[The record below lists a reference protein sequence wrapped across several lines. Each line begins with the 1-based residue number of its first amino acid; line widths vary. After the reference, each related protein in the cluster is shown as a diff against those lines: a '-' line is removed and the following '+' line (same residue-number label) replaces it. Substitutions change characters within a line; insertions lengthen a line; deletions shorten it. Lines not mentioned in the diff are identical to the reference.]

1 MDASMS
7 LEKTPNELLA
17 AGVDRRRITRYA
29 CNGHAQITSLPLN
42 GALLGGT
49 IRDLGRGGCC
59 IENIETTSPFD
70 LGASTEILLKVNSW
84 FFRAMAHVKAVRDRK
99 GISLE
104 FMRMSAGGYMMLE
117 ELIADLARPRTG
129 VTRQKRDA
137 DSPRRP
143 SWNLSL
149 PAQPKQRIAIAGTI
163 VSAESAEDAL
173 ASSRRAWARH
183 LYPGET
189 SLDIFA

>member
-7 LEKTPNELLA
+7 PEKKANESLA
-17 AGVDRRRITRYA
+17 AGVDRRRMTRYA

-117 ELIADLARPRTG
+117 ELIADLARPRIG
-129 VTRQKRDA
+129 VTRQKRHA
-137 DSPRRP
+137 NSPRP
-143 SWNLSL
+143 WLHPTL
-149 PAQPKQRIAIAGTI
+149 PAEPKHSVAIAGTI

-173 ASSRRAWARH
+173 ASSRQAWTRN

-189 SLDIFA
+189 SVDIFA